1 MLGEA
6 EGSGDEVFELS
17 CNVDDMTG
25 GSHRLCYGP
34 SAGGRRPGC
43 VHGSHR
49 HEEGP
54 ARHPHPHHVPGSGQG
69 SPGPAI
75 FQYTTTI
82 GIREN
87 KFRRYVLD
95 RRLETVETDLGPVRR
110 KVSSGY
116 GVKREKYEYEDLAR
130 IARQKD
136 ISPHPGG
143 SPCKRTSKS
152 EEHLNEIPASFEPQK
167 KLRQHF

>member
-1 MLGEA
+1 MTGEA
-6 EGSGDEVFELS
+6 IGFAMD
-17 CNVDDMTG
+17 
-25 GSHRLCYGP
+25 RLLA
-34 SAGGRRPGC
+34 AGALDVYTVPIGMKKNRPGALIRTMC
-43 VHGSHR
+43 RAADKEALVR
-49 HEEGP
+49 
-54 ARHPHPHHVPGSGQG
+54 
-69 SPGPAI
+69 AI

-136 ISPHPGG
+136 ISPIQAEALV
-143 SPCKRTSKS
+143 KEQAKAR
-152 EEHLNEIPASFEPQK
+152 NI
-167 KLRQHF
+167 

>member
-1 MLGEA
+1 MSAPCWEKPRAADKEA
-6 EGSGDEVFELS
+6 LV
-17 CNVDDMTG
+17 
-25 GSHRLCYGP
+25 R
-34 SAGGRRPGC
+34 
-43 VHGSHR
+43 
-49 HEEGP
+49 
-54 ARHPHPHHVPGSGQG
+54 
-69 SPGPAI
+69 AI

-136 ISPHPGG
+136 ISPIQAEALV
-143 SPCKRTSKS
+143 KEQAKAR
-152 EEHLNEIPASFEPQK
+152 NI
-167 KLRQHF
+167 